1 MIEKE
6 KVARPEGLEPPTLC
20 LEGGCTHGFQFG
32 IHVRPIYEDFE
43 LAKLSRA
50 YTLSEEVRFKFYLM
64 SGFRD
69 AEGRFVNRLA
79 ESATLGPANAHARCQ
94 GAYQS

>member
-1 MIEKE
+1 M
-6 KVARPEGLEPPTLC
+6 VSSLVST
-20 LEGGCTHGFQFG
+20 
-32 IHVRPIYEDFE
+32 VRPIHEDFE
-43 LAKLSRA
+43 LAKLSGA

-79 ESATLGPANAHARCQ
+79 ESATIGPANAHGRCQ
-94 GAYQS
+94 RAYQSGSSLHPPNPANRRTKPG

>member
-1 MIEKE
+1 M
-6 KVARPEGLEPPTLC
+6 VPSLVSTVRS
-20 LEGGCTHGFQFG
+20 
-32 IHVRPIYEDFE
+32 IHEDFE
-43 LAKLSRA
+43 LAKLSGA

-94 GAYQS
+94 GGYQSGSSLRPLNPASRRTKPG

>member
-1 MIEKE
+1 M
-6 KVARPEGLEPPTLC
+6 VSSLVST
-20 LEGGCTHGFQFG
+20 
-32 IHVRPIYEDFE
+32 VRPIYEDFE

-50 YTLSEEVRFKFYLM
+50 YTISEEVRFKFYPI

-94 GAYQS
+94 GAYQRGSSLRPLNPASRRTKLG